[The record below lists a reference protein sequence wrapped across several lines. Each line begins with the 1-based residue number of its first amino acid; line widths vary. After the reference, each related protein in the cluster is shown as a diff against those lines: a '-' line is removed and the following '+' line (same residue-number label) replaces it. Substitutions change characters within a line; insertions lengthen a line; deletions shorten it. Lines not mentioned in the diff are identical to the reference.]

1 MVSDEIFR
9 ITYAM
14 RQKIHQNNDREKAD
28 LGITASTF
36 ESLGF
41 KPDAVFLQMITDC
54 NQRTSP
60 ERTFPPQTK
69 SQKTQWLRGLYTL
82 IIYEEETPGSTRS
95 VELERDVTY
104 SLFCM
109 TGGW

>member
-69 SQKTQWLRGLYTL
+69 SQKTYMPSGIRRWRYHSHIFGHDDSDLYTEK
-82 IIYEEETPGSTRS
+82 EEYYLG
-95 VELERDVTY
+95 Y
-104 SLFCM
+104 S
-109 TGGW
+109 